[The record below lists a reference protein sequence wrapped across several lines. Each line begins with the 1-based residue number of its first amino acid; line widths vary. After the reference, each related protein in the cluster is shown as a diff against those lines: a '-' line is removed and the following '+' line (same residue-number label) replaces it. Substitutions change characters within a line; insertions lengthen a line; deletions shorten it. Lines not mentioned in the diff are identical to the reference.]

1 MWSAYDEAS
10 VCVCVCVCVYIYDTL
25 ALQKYWLSFLFFG

>member
-10 VCVCVCVCVYIYDTL
+10 VCVCVYIYIYDTL